1 MDLTFVTIFVLF
13 IFYFVFKWMKKV
25 KNSHVLA
32 INKEV
37 EEDFETVFERDDSG
51 NLTNQGMIELVE
63 WYEEDLTNRRI
74 SQSREILGFE
84 ELK

>member
-1 MDLTFVTIFVLF
+1 MR
-13 IFYFVFKWMKKV
+13 KV